1 MFLGK
6 GTNSFVSVLPFHQR
20 RAVVQVAGRKLRAV
34 LSEPR
39 GKKCV
44 RMNYEKSSYEFLFR
58 GFQNAKPI

>member
-6 GTNSFVSVLPFHQR
+6 STNPFVSVLPFHQR
-20 RAVVQVAGRKLRAV
+20 RAVFQVADGKLRAA

-44 RMNYEKSSYEFLFR
+44 LMNYEK
-58 GFQNAKPI
+58 